1 MFFQN
6 HKTLVFCGHEV
17 SSLRV
22 EQVGIELGHIALIGE
37 LVADGASAHGQSRT
51 ADELRQRT
59 GDHEAQEL
67 TVDLCA
73 QAVWVVAVG
82 HIVGTFGCD
91 RADHRRRV
99 EDEEP
104 LVAVVRE
111 HLVFFDDHRLPH
123 QSPRQLHLEVIV
135 VHDEAG
141 ARDGDLALLLF
152 SLLNYFL
159 CVHYDVVLFYFRGLS
174 SHRFT
179 SS

>member
-1 MFFQN
+1 MFFQYHEAFVLGG
-6 HKTLVFCGHEV
+6 HKVAPLG
-17 SSLRV
+17 V
-22 EQVGIELGHIALIGE
+22 EQVCVELGHIALIGE

-51 ADELRQRT
+51 ADELRKRA

-73 QAVWVVAVG
+73 QAVGVVAVG

-111 HLVFFDDHRLPH
+111 HLVFCDGHRLTH
-123 QSPRQLHLEVIV
+123 QSPHELHLEVIV

-159 CVHYDVVLFYFRGLS
+159 CVHIALLLISHFARGVYSLS
-174 SHRFT
+174 HV
-179 SS
+179 